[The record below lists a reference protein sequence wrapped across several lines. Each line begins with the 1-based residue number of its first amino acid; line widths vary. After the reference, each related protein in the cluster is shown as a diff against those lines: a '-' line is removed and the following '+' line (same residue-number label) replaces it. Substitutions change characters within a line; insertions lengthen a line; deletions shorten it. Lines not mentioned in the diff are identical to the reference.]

1 MQSPVL
7 ELTQFVRNTNTDICT
22 SSTPLPP
29 LQINTDLYWLTDTR
43 ATSYITSI
51 ITSSK
56 LILFAEG

>member
-22 SSTPLPP
+22 SSTPLSP
-29 LQINTDLYWLTDTR
+29 LQINADLYWLTDTGV
-43 ATSYITSI
+43 TSYITSI

>member
-7 ELTQFVRNTNTDICT
+7 DLTQFARNTNTDICT
-22 SSTPLPP
+22 SFTPLQP
-29 LQINTDLYWLTDTR
+29 LQINADLYWLTDTGV
-43 ATSYITSI
+43 TSYITSI